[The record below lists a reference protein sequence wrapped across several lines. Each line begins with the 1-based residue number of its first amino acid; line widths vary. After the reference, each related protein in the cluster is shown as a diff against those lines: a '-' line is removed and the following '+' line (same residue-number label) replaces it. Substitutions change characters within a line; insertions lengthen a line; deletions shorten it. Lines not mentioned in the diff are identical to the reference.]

1 MVGPLVG
8 VDGAGSTG
16 TTGTPFF
23 STLAF
28 VLGFTGGDS
37 GALA

>member
-8 VDGAGSTG
+8 VDSAGCTG
-16 TTGTPFF
+16 TLGMPFF
-23 STLAF
+23 GALAL
-28 VLGFTGGDS
+28 VLGFTGVDS

>member
-8 VDGAGSTG
+8 VDGGRSG
-16 TTGTPFF
+16 TVGTPFLGAF
-23 STLAF
+23 AF
-28 VLGFTGGDS
+28 VLGFTGLDS

>member
-8 VDGAGSTG
+8 VDSAGNPG
-16 TTGTPFF
+16 TVGTSFF
-23 STLAF
+23 GTLAL
-28 VLGFTGGDS
+28 VLGFTGVDS